1 MRGVL
6 LTGGTGSRLMPLTEV
21 TNKHLLPIGN
31 KPMLEWPLRNLIAC
45 GCREIMVITGKEH
58 AGSIFQYLGSGSKWG
73 VDFTFRV
80 QDKPAGIAHALYLAR
95 DFCES
100 DSLSSVM
107 MMLGDNIFE
116 EDLSE
121 YGKIFTFGQDFK
133 QNAWNKYTKF
143 MRKNDGDAMILVKEV
158 EDPERFGVVEV
169 LNDRVVGIEEKPK
182 KPKSNLIQTGAYFYD
197 INAFEYI
204 EALKPS
210 DRGELEIT
218 ALNMEY
224 VKRGKMS
231 YRRVKGWWT
240 DAGTLDTLHKAN
252 ELAGLRKTT

>member
-21 TNKHLLPIGN
+21 TNKHLLHVGN

-45 GCREIMVITGKEH
+45 GCKQIMVITGKEH

-73 VDFTFRV
+73 VEFTFRV
-80 QDKPAGIAHALYLAR
+80 QDKPAGIAHALSLAEG
-95 DFCES
+95 FCEGH
-100 DSLSSVM
+100 SVM

-121 YGKIFTFGQDFK
+121 YGEIFTCEKAG
-133 QNAWNKYTKF
+133 
-143 MRKNDGDAMILVKEV
+143 RAMILVKEV

-169 LNDRVVGIEEKPK
+169 SDGNVIGIEEKPS
-182 KPKSNLIQTGAYFYD
+182 KPKSNLVQTGAYFYD
-197 INAFEYI
+197 PNVFGYI
-204 EALKPS
+204 ENLKPS
-210 DRGELEIT
+210 ARGELEIT
-218 ALNMEY
+218 ALNMEF
-224 VKRGKMS
+224 VKLGLMT

-240 DAGTLDTLHKAN
+240 DAGTLETLHKAN
-252 ELAGLRKTT
+252 ELAK

>member
-100 DSLSSVM
+100 DSLSAIM

-121 YGKIFTFGQDFK
+121 YGEIFTCGK
-133 QNAWNKYTKF
+133 
-143 MRKNDGDAMILVKEV
+143 DGDAMILVKEV